1 MPPAPATPEPVAF
14 FICGFAVAAVLH
26 IYRPHKGGVMRQF
39 PLWLCLFLIFP
50 VSFAFSQHQK
60 PPGIVTADQQSNQP
74 LEPPMQSH
82 SRKIDVEQVKQE
94 ADELKKLADGVPAQ
108 IELLA
113 KNQYPKDLNENLK
126 RIEKLAKH
134 LRSEVT
140 P

>member
-1 MPPAPATPEPVAF
+1 LAF
-14 FICGFAVAAVLH
+14 FLCEFTAAAVLE
-26 IYRPHKGGVMRQF
+26 IYRQRKGGIMRQF
-39 PLWLCLFLIFP
+39 PLWLCILLILP
-50 VSFAFSQHQK
+50 ASATPRQRAK

-74 LEPPMQSH
+74 IEPPVEM
-82 SRKIDVEQVKQE
+82 RGKKLNVEQVKQE

-108 IELLA
+108 IELVT

-126 RIEKLAKH
+126 RIERLAKH